1 MGSGLVMRC
10 PKCGYEFSRMEG
22 IGMLFPMA
30 YEETVQKAKV
40 GELGEELKLFFEKNP
55 HGALN
60 VEQVTLCCDQCG
72 ELSIDKDLTMYISK
86 NSKDPHVSDNDK
98 YIFEEELKRDYLEV
112 MKYPHKCGKCGGDMH
127 RVNSDEILKCPE
139 CKVKMEEVTKICWD

>member
-72 ELSIDKDLTMYISK
+72 ALSNNMDLTMYIP
-86 NSKDPHVSDNDK
+86 KDS
-98 YIFEEELKRDYLEV
+98 RDQNAADS
-112 MKYPHKCGKCGGDMH
+112 M
-127 RVNSDEILKCPE
+127 
-139 CKVKMEEVTKICWD
+139 